1 MSRNKKNL
9 LTLAALLAVLAI
21 CIVLYLL
28 VPKGTGRDADD
39 SSGGSD
45 SQTETENIT
54 VESIASDKIEKLEF
68 IKSGKTVY
76 SLVKKKNG
84 WKLSGQEKLP
94 LDNDKVTALFDCL
107 APVSA
112 SKKLDQ
118 ASELNDYGLKD
129 PSYTVKVTADGRE
142 YQIDIGIQVPV
153 EGGYY
158 GIDQNDPDTVY
169 CMSESIVS
177 DLNVN
182 TNTLVTAEEI
192 AQPEEDNMTFVS
204 VKTKKGVIF
213 EAKTVKK
220 AERADSSVQWNITKP
235 YQKPQA
241 PDSDNWST
249 TLGYFNS
256 MTLGDLVDYNAK
268 DHMEKYGLKTPAAVI
283 TLKYKKTKKI
293 RTITLYVGKKTE
305 DSYYVRQKDSDS
317 VYKMDADSVE
327 NMTKINAYD
336 VMEHTVYSKLANEVD
351 GFDAIY
357 GSTKLHAVRT
367 EKKVT
372 KIKSDDSDETEEQTE
387 DIWELNGKVVASDD
401 KTQFLV
407 PYSSMGL
414 LEYSGEADDSV
425 KPKSKKEVLT
435 FIYHEGK
442 KDVTIRFY
450 PYDGTNF
457 YRVDKD
463 GCRDFLVDRRSVD
476 QVISRLKKIEDI
488 TK

>member
-9 LTLAALLAVLAI
+9 LSLAALLVVLVI

-28 VPKGTGRDADD
+28 VPKGTGSDTDD
-39 SSGGSD
+39 SDSD
-45 SQTETENIT
+45 SSSQSEDIT
-54 VESIASDKIEKLEF
+54 VESIASDKIEKFEF
-68 IKSGKTVY
+68 LKDGKTAY
-76 SLVKKKNG
+76 SLVRDG
-84 WKLSGQEKLP
+84 DDWKLSGHKNLP
-94 LDNDKVTALFDCL
+94 LDSDKVTALFDCL

-118 ASELNDYGLKD
+118 ASDLKDYGLDD
-129 PSYTVKVTADGRE
+129 PSYTVKVTADGKK
-142 YQIDIGIQVPV
+142 YQFDLGIQVPV

-158 GIDQNDPDTVY
+158 GTDQNDPDTVY
-169 CMSESIVS
+169 CLSESMVS
-177 DLNVN
+177 DLDVD

-192 AQPEEDNMTFVS
+192 AQPEEDNMTLVS

-213 EAKTVKK
+213 EAENVKK
-220 AERADSSVQWNITKP
+220 ADRVDSSVKWNITKP
-235 YQKPQA
+235 YKKPQA

-256 MTLGDLVDYNAK
+256 MTLGDLVDYDAK
-268 DHMEKYGLKTPAAVI
+268 DHMEKYGLENPASVI
-283 TLKYKKTKKI
+283 TVQYKKSKKN
-293 RTITLYVGKKTE
+293 RTITLYVGKKTD

-327 NMTKINAYD
+327 NMTKINAYE
-336 VMEHTVYSKLANEVD
+336 VMEHTVYGKLANEVD

-357 GSTKLHAVRT
+357 GTTKLHAVRT

-372 KIKSDDSDETEEQTE
+372 KKKSDDSDETEETTE
-387 DIWELNGKVVASDD
+387 DVWELNGKVVSSDN

-414 LEYSGEADDSV
+414 LEYSGVAENSV
-425 KPKSKKEVLT
+425 KPKNKKEVLT
-435 FIYHEGK
+435 VVYHEGK

-463 GCRDFLVDRRSVD
+463 GCRDFLVDKRSVD
-476 QVISRLKKIEDI
+476 RVISRFKKIEDI